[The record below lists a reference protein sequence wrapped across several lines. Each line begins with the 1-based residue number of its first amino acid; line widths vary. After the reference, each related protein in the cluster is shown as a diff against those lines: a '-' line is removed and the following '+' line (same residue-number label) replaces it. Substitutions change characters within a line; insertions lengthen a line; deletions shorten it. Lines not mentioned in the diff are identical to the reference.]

1 MLTYV
6 LRAALLPLGRHRRH
20 QTKAKEAQLRARSP
34 SGVNPPN
41 PSVVQ
46 RLHLATLPLR
56 RRGLLL
62 PVKSSFS
69 PSTRPAVR
77 PRHPPYC
84 AGVRRL
90 GLPPS
95 SALEWQISL
104 AYLHYPGRHSSAEA
118 NSLIPDLHFLA
129 YPTFRP
135 PG

>member
-62 PVKSSFS
+62 QLILPFLRLRDLLCGPVSSLVLDW
-69 PSTRPAVR
+69 RPTSR
-77 PRHPPYC
+77 PT
-84 AGVRRL
+84 
-90 GLPPS
+90 S
-95 SALEWQISL
+95 Q
-104 AYLHYPGRHSSAEA
+104 
-118 NSLIPDLHFLA
+118 
-129 YPTFRP
+129 
-135 PG
+135 